1 MFCDNCGQ
9 PVEEGARYCD
19 NCGAVVGSVGSS
31 LKKSILNSWT
41 KVNKFLTRRIV
52 ISGIVILVL
61 CIIGYKFLA
70 DYEQSQ
76 KLLLTQQQALSSA
89 QQEITNLAANAS
101 SSATIAQE
109 EAAQASSSEGMA
121 EQAQNEAAKAQSEA
135 TRAAGNTIDVSS
147 LVSEWSPSIPVVD
160 CTFPDGTGQGGSGTL
175 IQFKDGTYEV
185 VTNLHVVYE
194 NSVTPPTS
202 CEVNFL
208 NDPENLY
215 YPASDITPDFDGS
228 DMAEITITNPD
239 SYVSDNQVDYT
250 KFCQNEPSIGD
261 SVLVLGYPGI
271 GADESITATEG
282 IISGYNGNYYVTS
295 ATVGH
300 GNSGGA
306 AIDEKNDCYLG
317 IPTYVEND
325 GIASLAGILKWQAWY

>member
-1 MFCDNCGQ
+1 MFCHNCGK
-9 PVEEGARYCD
+9 PVTEGTRYCD
-19 NCGAVVGSVGSS
+19 NCGAKVGGWGSS
-31 LKKSILNSWT
+31 IKKALSSFWP
-41 KVNKFLTRRIV
+41 KVNKFLTRRNI
-52 ISGIVILVL
+52 IIGIAILVV
-61 CIIGYKFLA
+61 CVVGYKFLA

-76 KLLLTQQQALSSA
+76 QLLLAQQQALNSA
-89 QQEITNLAANAS
+89 QQEITDLAANAS

-121 EQAQNEAAKAQSEA
+121 EQAQNEAANAQSEA
-135 TRAAGNTIDVSS
+135 AKAAGNTIDVSS
-147 LVSEWSPSIPVVD
+147 LVSEWSPSIPIVD
-160 CTFPDGTGQGGSGTL
+160 CTFPDGTEQGGSGTL

-202 CEVNFL
+202 CEVDFL

-215 YPASDITPDFDGS
+215 YPASDVTPDFDGS
-228 DMAEITITNPD
+228 DMAEITIASPD
-239 SYVSDNQVDYT
+239 SYVSDNQIDFT
-250 KFCQNEPSIGD
+250 RLCQNEPSIGD

-325 GIASLAGILKWQAWY
+325 GIASLAGILEWQAWY